1 MSVSWDLPDLEHDAM
16 PPPPPPVSAASPAT
30 ASGIAAAT
38 VAPSPAT
45 APSRAECSVDLKL
58 GRLGEFGAAD
68 DTTTKESAVATAA
81 PSASPM
87 GGVGHCRRSCR
98 AFPRDGAEL
107 GGVLR
112 RPQARRARRDRGGG
126 RHDHEGAGG
135 CNRSSVRQPDKARAL
150 GARRRRRGAVPVV
163 CGGRLQ
169 GRPEQVSRLPP
180 PPQGLRDA
188 LQDAHR
194 RRHRPRDALLV
205 YSTIPSSP
213 KQSHPCSQFA
223 SLGNVVVI
231 IA

>member
-1 MSVSWDLPDLEHDAM
+1 MVLGLE
-16 PPPPPPVSAASPAT
+16 
-30 ASGIAAAT
+30 GIVEYT
-38 VAPSPAT
+38 
-45 APSRAECSVDLKL
+45 R
-58 GRLGEFGAAD
+58 
-68 DTTTKESAVATAA
+68 
-81 PSASPM
+81 SAS
-87 GGVGHCRRSCR
+87 
-98 AFPRDGAEL
+98 RDGAEP

-163 CGGRLQ
+163 RGGRLQ

-194 RRHRPRDALLV
+194 CHHRPRDALLPAV
-205 YSTIPSSP
+205 EQVFLPAPSNRPLSTLPGSCNNYNDIP
-213 KQSHPCSQFA
+213 K
-223 SLGNVVVI
+223 
-231 IA
+231 